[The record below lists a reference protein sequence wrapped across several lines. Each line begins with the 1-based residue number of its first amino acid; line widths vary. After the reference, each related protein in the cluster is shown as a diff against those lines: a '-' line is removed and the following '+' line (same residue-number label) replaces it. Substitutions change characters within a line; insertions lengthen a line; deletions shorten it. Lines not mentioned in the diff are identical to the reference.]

1 MKCGTKP
8 FLKIPA
14 SLRWSKDEL
23 NLWAMLYLANVIRK
37 VRLLGEL
44 IQKRM
49 PFPMQKSP
57 KVQLQYESMT
67 LWIQSQI
74 LMI

>member
-1 MKCGTKP
+1 MKS

-14 SLRWSKDEL
+14 SSRWSKDEL
-23 NLWAMLYLANVIRK
+23 NLLVMLYLANMLRRA
-37 VRLLGEL
+37 RLLSEL

-49 PFPMQKSP
+49 PYPMQRSP
-57 KVQLQYESMT
+57 KAQLQYELMT
-67 LWIQSQI
+67 LWIQCQI